1 MKIKDLLDHFKL
13 LHYRTTI
20 TRDDFETY
28 FRRTNEKVTFS
39 FNGWDG
45 KSYNGESR
53 TAYVYRS
60 TIKGFEEIR
69 FIKVGKALHSV
80 DDEMVFEKATGEYHN
95 GVSWFIDVLRK

>member
-1 MKIKDLLDHFKL
+1 MKIKDLLDRFKL
-13 LHYRTTI
+13 LHYRTAI
-20 TRDDFETY
+20 TREDFETY
-28 FRRTNEKVTFS
+28 FRRTNEKITFS

-60 TIKGFEEIR
+60 TINGFEEIR
-69 FIKVGKALHSV
+69 FIKVGKSLHSV
-80 DDEMVFEKATGEYHN
+80 EDKTVLEKATGEYHN